1 MTYSVMITG
10 HRRRGG
16 DMSVYTH
23 YRSVAAM
30 WSDREKL
37 RRIQGCIV
45 RGRRS
50 CQGFG
55 YRCVS
60 KIQSFV
66 YKTR

>member
-1 MTYSVMITG
+1 
-10 HRRRGG
+10 
-16 DMSVYTH
+16 MSVYTH
-23 YRSVAAM
+23 YRSAAAM
-30 WSDREKL
+30 WSDRENL
-37 RRIQGCIV
+37 RRIQGRIV

-66 YKTR
+66 YKTRQ